1 MKSNWAAGGAGQM
14 KSAAM
19 AGDAN
24 VADNGNSHLSERV
37 KGMSEPEKNI
47 MSSKLGIER
56 RLSKRFG
63 DRMSANRDKI

>member
-1 MKSNWAAGGAGQM
+1 
-14 KSAAM
+14 M